1 MSGRQ
6 IGSRREDYLAEE
18 WKKGENNDKQQIV
31 LYGGFEAPKFKRQ
44 SLKSRARQ
52 VRQDEREE
60 RKSEVVLKLVKHFDQ
75 KNDSNNSGSFDE
87 YKEHD

>member
-52 VRQDEREE
+52 VR
-60 RKSEVVLKLVKHFDQ
+60 
-75 KNDSNNSGSFDE
+75 
-87 YKEHD
+87 